1 VDDDVVVVGFDDAA
15 MLLAPEPHIPV
26 NPEVASIPEVVD
38 APDVAD
44 IADDD
49 IPDDIDEL
57 PGVAA
62 VAGVVVPPAIPPP
75 SYVVGDPNVPSG
87 EVATVEHAA
96 PLLALGTV
104 IVPVRP
110 LGMVLTP
117 GVAPSGKPL
126 GPTDSPGTIP
136 SEEVTPGEGVAVVIP
151 ACAKAALW
159 QKDEAPQ
166 IASTAAKAMTFF
178 FIMIAHI
185 EKNY

>member
-1 VDDDVVVVGFDDAA
+1 MDEDVVVVGLEDAV

-26 NPEVASIPEVVD
+26 NPDVASIPEVVD
-38 APDVAD
+38 TPDVVD

-49 IPDDIDEL
+49 VGGL

-62 VAGVVVPPAIPPP
+62 VADVVVPPAIPPP

-104 IVPVRP
+104 IVPVKL
-110 LGMVLTP
+110 LGTVLTP
-117 GVAPSGKPL
+117 GDAPSGKPL

-136 SEEVTPGEGVAVVIP
+136 SEEVAPSEGMAVVIP

-159 QKDEAPQ
+159 HKDEAPQ
-166 IASTAAKAMTFF
+166 TNSMTALAMTFF

>member
-1 VDDDVVVVGFDDAA
+1 VDDAVVVGLDDAA
-15 MLLAPEPHIPV
+15 ILLAPEPHIPV
-26 NPEVASIPEVVD
+26 NPDVV
-38 APDVAD
+38 D

-49 IPDDIDEL
+49 IPEDVDGL

-96 PLLALGTV
+96 PLLAFGTV
-104 IVPVRP
+104 IVPVKP
-110 LGMVLTP
+110 LGTVLTP
-117 GVAPSGKPL
+117 GDAPSGKPL

-136 SEEVTPGEGVAVVIP
+136 NEEVTPSEGVAVVMP
-151 ACAKAALW
+151 ACAKA
-159 QKDEAPQ
+159 KDEDPQ
-166 IASTAAKAMTFF
+166 TASMAAKAMVFF

-185 EKNY
+185 ERID